1 LQTQIWV
8 IHPDGPSTLH
18 VQNVSPAQPMDP
30 NSSAHDAT
38 TLNGFVDIF
47 GGRFCF
53 TSVDS
58 SAHDTGTYTL
68 QGDELKVQFDS
79 GNQAVSV
86 FKRSGDFNLDGSARL
101 K

>member
-1 LQTQIWV
+1 
-8 IHPDGPSTLH
+8 
-18 VQNVSPAQPMDP
+18 MDQ

-38 TLNGFVDIF
+38 TLNGVVDIF

-53 TSVDS
+53 ASADG

-68 QGDELKVQFDS
+68 EGDELKVKFDS
-79 GNQAVSV
+79 GNQAISV
-86 FKRSGDFNLDGSARL
+86 FKRGGDFNLDGSARL